1 MAALHRAVLREGLRV
16 RAPAG
21 LRWPAL
27 WLLPGAGSGP
37 DGEVA
42 GAGEDGHVE
51 ADFGDDGGG
60 ENPVDPGD
68 RHQLRHLRRMGCQ
81 AVGDLLVEGS
91 DIGLVGRDAGQ
102 HVALVFGQFAGQACP
117 WQRTGGVNQLPAF
130 AAQIAARASPAR
142 ANDCRGGLR
151 CACGFATFG
160 IAIQQSQCVKGPRS
174 PYNLLYCV
182 SGMAFDCVILATH
195 YCLSRYI
202 LGGGRHLP
210 AAATTS
216 S

>member
-130 AAQIAARASPAR
+130 AAQIAARALLPLVRMIAGEAFVAR
-142 ANDCRGGLR
+142 ADSRLSELRFSSHNASRGLAPHIISCIVCPGWRL
-151 CACGFATFG
+151 TVLYLPPT
-160 IAIQQSQCVKGPRS
+160 IA
-174 PYNLLYCV
+174 Y
-182 SGMAFDCVILATH
+182 
-195 YCLSRYI
+195 
-202 LGGGRHLP
+202 LG
-210 AAATTS
+210 TY
-216 S
+216 